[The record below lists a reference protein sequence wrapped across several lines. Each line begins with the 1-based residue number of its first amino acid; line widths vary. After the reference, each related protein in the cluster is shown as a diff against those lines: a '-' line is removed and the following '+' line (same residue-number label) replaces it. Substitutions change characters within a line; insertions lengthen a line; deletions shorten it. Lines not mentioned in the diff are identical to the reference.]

1 MVVKSIGILEELS
14 AFTEQLDRIPD
25 ERWAVRWAK
34 SYSIID
40 HEFLHQ
46 GYFKSLSLE
55 AMALYFFLVVVG
67 DRDGRSYYAE
77 RSIADSLRLSPEK
90 FQRALSDLMLLGLID
105 FRRPYFWV
113 KNLSQREA

>member
-1 MVVKSIGILEELS
+1 M
-14 AFTEQLDRIPD
+14 
-25 ERWAVRWAK
+25 RWAK

-46 GYFKSLSLE
+46 EYFKSLSLE
-55 AMALYFFLVVVG
+55 ALALYFFLVVVG

-90 FQRALSDLMLLGLID
+90 FQRALNDLTLLGLID

-113 KNLSQREA
+113 KNLSPRET